1 MKISYN
7 WLREYVDVKNSA
19 KQAAQWLTM
28 AGLEV
33 TAIEEKGK
41 DSILEIE
48 VTTNR
53 PDWLSVIGVGR
64 ELSAMTGKRLKMPKV
79 PAILTALA
87 RDKQITVELEDK
99 ILCPRYTARVIDGT
113 KVSSSPQWLRGHLE
127 AIGVRPINNVVD
139 ITNFCLFELG
149 QPMHA
154 FDYDKLMGRKI
165 VVRRAKKG
173 EEIITIDGVKRALDN
188 EMLVIADEKSPVAVA
203 GVMGG
208 HDTEVT
214 EATKTILLE
223 SAYFNPTSVR
233 KTQRKLGLSTD
244 SSYRFERG
252 VDLGMVLFA
261 SNRAAKLIA
270 ETCSGKI
277 GILKDV
283 GTKAVKTNSI
293 RLSVDKVNKTLNLNL
308 SPVAVKKILV
318 NLGLNV
324 PGAQSELKV
333 DAPSF
338 RSDLK
343 RQEDLIEE
351 VARIYG
357 YDKIP
362 TTIPKMVGHSDR
374 KAYQRKIEEIT
385 RDFLVGQGLD
395 EVVTYSLMDKKDL
408 ANARFQDN
416 DKIVAITNPL
426 SSQQEIMRPILA
438 PGLLNTAKFN
448 INRKLEDIK
457 IFELSKVYLKAGEKE
472 YREEVNLGILI
483 SGKAR
488 NTWRQRSDADF
499 FDLKGILEALFEL
512 LGVRN
517 YKYISEKSDIFSGSR
532 SAKIIAGDSEIGFIG
547 EVRKDI
553 LNNFDIKKE
562 VFLFEIKFEELL
574 KSVSMDRKT
583 APPAKFLP
591 TKRDI
596 SIVVDKGVCI
606 ADLLDVIRDAGGKIL
621 HAAEASDEYFGNQI
635 PSGKRGLTF
644 SIEYLSEDKQ
654 LTDEEIEHAHNGIKA
669 ALVDK
674 CAAAIR

>member
-64 ELSAMTGKRLKMPKV
+64 ELSAVTGKRLKMPKV
-79 PAILTALA
+79 PAILPALA
-87 RDKQITVELEDK
+87 RDKQVTVELEDK
-99 ILCPRYTARVIDGT
+99 VLCPRYTARVIDGI
-113 KVSSSPQWLRGHLE
+113 KVSSSPQWLKDHLE
-127 AIGVRPINNVVD
+127 AIGVRPINNIVD

-154 FDYDKLMGRKI
+154 FDYDKLTGKKIIVRK
-165 VVRRAKKG
+165 AKKG

-188 EMLVIADEKSPVAVA
+188 EMLIIADEKRPMAVA

-208 HDTEVT
+208 RDTEVT
-214 EATKTILLE
+214 ENTKTILLE
-223 SAYFNPTSVR
+223 SAYFDPISVR
-233 KTQRKLGLSTD
+233 KTQRKLALSTN

-270 ETCSGKI
+270 ENCGGKI
-277 GILKDV
+277 GILKDA
-283 GTKAVKTNSI
+283 GTKAIRTNSI

-308 SPVAVKKILV
+308 SPIAVKKILV
-318 NLGLNV
+318 SLVLDVAGT
-324 PGAQSELKV
+324 QSELKV
-333 DAPSF
+333 GVPSF

-343 RQEDLIEE
+343 DKEDLIEE

-362 TTIPKMVGHSDR
+362 ATIPKMVGHSDR

-385 RDFLVGQGLD
+385 RDFLVGHGLD
-395 EVVTYSLMDKKDL
+395 EVVTYSLMDKRDL
-408 ANARFQDN
+408 TNARFQDN
-416 DKIVAITNPL
+416 DKVVAITNPL

-438 PGLLNTAKFN
+438 PGLLTTARFN

-472 YREEVNLGILI
+472 YREEVKLGILV
-483 SGKAR
+483 SGRAR

-512 LGVRN
+512 LDVKN
-517 YKYISEKSDIFSGSR
+517 YRYISQASDISSGSR
-532 SAKIIAGDSEIGFIG
+532 SAKIIAGDSEVGFIG
-547 EVRKDI
+547 EVRRDV

-562 VFLFEIKFEELL
+562 VFLCEIRFEELL
-574 KSVSMDRKT
+574 KSVSIDRKT
-583 APPAKFLP
+583 APLAKFLP
-591 TKRDI
+591 ATRDI
-596 SIVVDKGVCI
+596 SVVVDKGVCI
-606 ADLLDVIRDAGGKIL
+606 ADLLGVIRAAGGEIL
-621 HAAEASDEYFGNQI
+621 RAAEVSDEYFGNQI

-644 SIEYLSEDKQ
+644 SIEYLSKGKQ
-654 LTDEEIEHAHNGIKA
+654 LTDEEIEHAHNGVKA